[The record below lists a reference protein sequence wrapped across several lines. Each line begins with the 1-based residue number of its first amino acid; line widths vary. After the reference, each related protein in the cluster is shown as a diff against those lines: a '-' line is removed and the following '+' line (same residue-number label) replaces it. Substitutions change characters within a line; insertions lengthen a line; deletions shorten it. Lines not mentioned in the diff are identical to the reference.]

1 MPPKQTLPYGQ
12 GTRVP
17 VPTTHVEVIE
27 GPDTGA
33 SFQADEETL
42 TVGTAQGNDL
52 VLSDPTVSRFHVE
65 IARRAEG
72 LTVRD
77 LGSTNG
83 TRVGPLQL
91 HQGIVP
97 PGAIIQL
104 GASRVRVGEGAEEE
118 VELHEGDALGGLR
131 GASPAMRR
139 LMSRIEKAARTEAS
153 VLVVGESGTGKELI
167 AEAVHELGQRAEG
180 PFVTVDCASMTPNL
194 VASELFGHERGAF
207 TGADRQ
213 RIGAF
218 ERAQGG
224 TLFLDEIGELPPE
237 LQPNLLGALER
248 RRFRRVGGS
257 KEIDVD
263 VRVVAATNRDLR
275 SEVNDGRFRLDL
287 YYRLAVVTL
296 QVPPLRERPEDVELL
311 ATHFLEQAGYRG
323 PLSDLMGGELL
334 GQLRAHPWPGNVRE
348 LRNFVEATLAMGEA
362 TFSPPPEGWEAE
374 ADEGPSIALR
384 RALDLPYREAR
395 ASVLAR
401 FERLYVAHHLERTG
415 GNVAQAAREA
425 DMDRSHLFTLVKRH
439 GLR

>member
-1 MPPKQTLPYGQ
+1 MSPKQTLPYGQ
-12 GTRVP
+12 GARVP
-17 VPTTHVEVIE
+17 VLTTHVEVIE

-33 SFQADEETL
+33 TVQAEEETL
-42 TVGTAQGNDL
+42 TLGTAQGNDL
-52 VLSDPTVSRFHVE
+52 VLGDPTVSRFHVE
-65 IARRAEG
+65 IARLPRG

-83 TRVGPLQL
+83 TRVGSVQL
-91 HQGIVP
+91 REGVVE
-97 PGAIIQL
+97 PGAVLQL
-104 GASRVRVGEGAEEE
+104 GASRIRVGEGPEEE
-118 VELHEGDALGGLR
+118 VDLHEGDTLGGLR
-131 GASPAMRR
+131 GSSPAMRR

-167 AEAVHELGQRAEG
+167 AEAVHTLGGRAAG

-207 TGADRQ
+207 TGAERQ

-218 ERAQGG
+218 ERALGG

-275 SEVNDGRFRLDL
+275 SEVNGGRFRLDL

-296 QVPPLRERPEDVELL
+296 QVPPLRDRPEDVELL
-311 ATHFLEQAGYRG
+311 VAHFLEEAGFRG
-323 PLSDLMGGELL
+323 AVGDLIEGDLL
-334 GQLRAHPWPGNVRE
+334 AQLRSHVWPGNVRE

-362 TFSPPPEGWEAE
+362 TFSPPPEAWEPE
-374 ADEGPSIALR
+374 SDEGPGIPLRAALER
-384 RALDLPYREAR
+384 PYREAR
-395 ASVLAR
+395 ASILER
-401 FERLYVAHHLERTG
+401 FERAYVAHRLERTG

-425 DMDRSHLFTLVKRH
+425 GMDRSHLFTLVKRH
-439 GLR
+439 ELR